1 MPTKTYYITT
11 PIYYP
16 SAKPHMGHAY
26 SSIIADFFAR
36 FKRIDGFDVNFLT
49 GTDEHGLKIQ
59 RAAEKKGLD
68 TLKFC
73 DEISKT
79 FRDLSQTLNLTNTD
93 FIRTTEDR
101 HKKSVQNL
109 WKELEKNDD
118 IYLSKYS
125 GWYSVSDEAFYT
137 EDEIEEIDG
146 KKIAK
151 SSGSSVEWMDEESYF
166 FRLSKWEK
174 PLLDYYENNP
184 EFISPKARK
193 NEVISFVKS
202 GLKDLSVSRKSFSW
216 GIPVPGNND
225 HVIYVWLD
233 ALTNYISAL
242 NYPDINND
250 LLKKYWPANVH
261 LIGKDIL
268 RFHAVYWPAFL
279 LAANVPLPKKVYGH
293 GWILSGEEKMSKSK
307 GNILDPIEIID
318 QYGLDPLRY
327 YLIKEVSFG
336 NDGNISQDRLED
348 CINSDLANNYGN
360 LCQRVTAFA
369 IKNCEGKIP
378 KDIEFNKDDLII
390 LDKFKDN
397 IDLIRK
403 KIDELDLNFYIE
415 FIVNS
420 LFEANK
426 YFNDQEPWKKKDD
439 IKRLN
444 TIVYTTL
451 EIVRKISFMLYP
463 IIPQSS
469 LNALNIFSINENQ
482 IDFSTIENHNY
493 LSNLDTINK
502 IEILFKKI
510 EKSFKK
516 TFFSL
521 SFIKPKNLILIF
533 SSKKFIC

>member
-1 MPTKTYYITT
+1 MDKNYYITT

-36 FKRIDGFDVNFLT
+36 FKRIDGYKVYFLT

-59 RAAEKKGLD
+59 RAAEKKGVEPLV
-68 TLKFC
+68 FC

-79 FRDLSQTLNLTNTD
+79 FKNLSKTLNLTNND
-93 FIRTTEDR
+93 FIRTTESR
-101 HKKSVQNL
+101 HKKSVQYL
-109 WKELEKNDD
+109 WEELKKNDD

-125 GWYSVSDEAFYT
+125 GWYSVSDEAFYN
-137 EDEIEEIDG
+137 EDEIEDLDN
-146 KKIAK
+146 KKVAISSK
-151 SSGSSVEWMDEESYF
+151 SPVEWVDEESYF

-174 PLLDYYENNP
+174 PLLEFYEKNP
-184 EFISPKARK
+184 DFISPASRK

-216 GIPVPGNND
+216 GIKVPNDDD

-242 NYPDINND
+242 NYPNKDD
-250 LLKKYWPANVH
+250 ELYKKFWPASVH

-268 RFHAVYWPAFL
+268 RFHAIYWPAFL
-279 LAANVPLPKKVYGH
+279 LAAKITPPKKVYGH
-293 GWILSGEEKMSKSK
+293 GWILSNEEKMSKSK
-307 GNILDPIEIID
+307 GNILDPLEIIK

-336 NDGNISQDRLED
+336 NDGNISQERLED
-348 CINSDLANNYGN
+348 CINSDLANNFGN
-360 LCQRVTAFA
+360 LCQRVSAFV
-369 IKNCEGKIP
+369 IKNCDSKVPEKI
-378 KDIEFNKDDLII
+378 KFENDDIKI
-390 LDKFKDN
+390 LDEYSQNLDKLRSEIDN
-397 IDLIRK
+397 QNINYYID
-403 KIDELDLNFYIE
+403 Y
-415 FIVNS
+415 IVNR

-439 IKRLN
+439 KIRLN

-451 EIVRKISFMLYP
+451 EIVRKVTFLLYP

-469 LNALNIFSINENQ
+469 LKALKIFNLEEKDVIFQSIGNNE
-482 IDFSTIENHNY
+482 FLKKGSA
-493 LSNLDTINK
+493 INK
-502 IEILFKKI
+502 IDILFNKI
-510 EKSFKK
+510 EKE
-516 TFFSL
+516 
-521 SFIKPKNLILIF
+521 ND
-533 SSKKFIC
+533 

>member
-1 MPTKTYYITT
+1 MDKKFYITT

-36 FKRIDGFDVNFLT
+36 FKRIDGFQVHFLT

-59 RAAEKKGLD
+59 RSAEKENVDPKQ
-68 TLKFC
+68 FC
-73 DEISKT
+73 DQISET
-79 FRDLSQTLNLTNTD
+79 FRNLSKILNLTNSD

-101 HKKSVQNL
+101 HKKTVQYL
-109 WKELEKNDD
+109 WNELLKNDD

-146 KKIAK
+146 NKRSI
-151 SSGSSVEWMDEESYF
+151 SSKSSVEWIEEESYF

-174 PLLDYYENNP
+174 PLLEYYDNHP
-184 EFISPKARK
+184 DFISPSSRK
-193 NEVISFVKS
+193 NEVVSFVKG

-216 GIPVPGNND
+216 GIKVPNDKD

-242 NYPDINND
+242 NYPDKND
-250 LLKKYWPANVH
+250 KLYKDFWPASIH

-279 LAANVPLPKKVYGH
+279 LAAKIELPLKVYGH
-293 GWILSGEEKMSKSK
+293 GWILSGDEKMSKSK
-307 GNILDPIEIID
+307 GNILDPIEIIKE
-318 QYGLDPLRY
+318 YGLDPLRY

-336 NDGNISQDRLED
+336 NDGNISQERLED
-348 CINSDLANNYGN
+348 CINSDLANNFGN

-369 IKNCEGKIP
+369 IKNCDSLVP
-378 KDIEFNKDDLII
+378 KDIEFQNDDLII
-390 LDKFKDN
+390 LNKYKDN
-397 IDLIRK
+397 LTNIRK
-403 KIDELDLNFYIE
+403 KIDNQDINFYIE
-415 FIVNS
+415 YIVNS

-439 IKRLN
+439 LTRLN

-451 EIVRKISFMLYP
+451 EIVRKISFLLFP
-463 IIPQSS
+463 IIPESS
-469 LNALNIFSINENQ
+469 LKALKIFDLNEND
-482 IDFSTIENHNY
+482 IILSTIENNEF
-493 LSNLDTINK
+493 LIKGNKINK
-502 IEILFKKI
+502 IDILFKKI
-510 EKSFKK
+510 EK
-516 TFFSL
+516 
-521 SFIKPKNLILIF
+521 NND
-533 SSKKFIC
+533 